1 MFAIAVMGP
10 ENELNYWTGDP
21 DMWEADASVAAI
33 FCEESYAE
41 AAVSI
46 LRRAIPELSTTVHV
60 VELEEDA

>member
-1 MFAIAVMGP
+1 VFAIAIMGP

-33 FCEESYAE
+33 FTDESYAE
-41 AAVSI
+41 AAIGI